1 MGDKKDS
8 GVVNIH
14 GKQYQTVALRVT
26 IFRERYPEHS
36 LITEILHRDDKCV
49 VVQARIADTT
59 GRVIA
64 TGHSEEYRQSST
76 INKTSALENCETSAI
91 GRALAGLGFGGTE
104 FATADE
110 VANAITGKPQAPVIS
125 PVKAAMDSV
134 VVDGG
139 KAQDIANALID
150 FHAQF
155 IDLGPDSD
163 ADYKAFEL
171 LEPMDSDMKLAVWQ
185 ILQPQSKVRAWLK
198 KIGEERKKM
207 NNDAQLAGIA
217 AERP

>member
-1 MGDKKDS
+1 MMMGDKKDS

-14 GKQYQTVALRVT
+14 GRSYTTVALRVT
-26 IFRERYPEHS
+26 MFREKFPEHS
-36 LITEILHRDDKCV
+36 IITEILHRDDKCV
-49 VVQARIADTT
+49 VVQARIADTA

-125 PVKAAMDSV
+125 PVKAAMDGA

-139 KAQDIANALID
+139 KAIDIANALVD
-150 FHAQF
+150 FYTQF
-155 IDLGPDSD
+155 NDSGPDSD
-163 ADYKAFEL
+163 ADYKAWEL
-171 LEPMDSDMKLAVWQ
+171 MEPMDSDMKLAVWQ

-198 KIGEERKKM
+198 KVSEERR
-207 NNDAQLAGIA
+207 QA
-217 AERP
+217 A